1 MQIRLLP
8 LHAQMEGV
16 QQTIQHSLRGRR
28 DANEWIPSTEEMECL
43 WEQASTY
50 VEDRWKKAYTEED
63 PELSNA

>member
-1 MQIRLLP
+1 
-8 LHAQMEGV
+8 MEGV
-16 QQTIQHSLRGRR
+16 QQTIQHLLRGRR
-28 DANEWIPSTEEMECL
+28 DANEWIPSTEEMERL